1 MTKIS
6 YFLTQ
11 DSFQLII
18 CIFQNNTYEIDNGYF
33 FSDVKKGNFYQIS
46 KQTSNSISL
55 IDTSIRNLA
64 SISATLDLES
74 KHYKS
79 SVYHFIEAI
88 GTIGGIY
95 ELLFQA
101 ILVMYFSI
109 RKNLY
114 FYSFLAELNKLSLYG
129 YQNRDHWTNDNAYH
143 QSLHSRVSRE
153 DRASRGDVKRSTVVE
168 HNKLLSS
175 HDEAKVEENK

>member
-1 MTKIS
+1 M
-6 YFLTQ
+6 
-11 DSFQLII
+11 
-18 CIFQNNTYEIDNGYF
+18 
-33 FSDVKKGNFYQIS
+33 KKGNFYQIS

-55 IDTSIRNLA
+55 LDTPNSRNFA

-114 FYSFLAELNKLSLYG
+114 FYSFLAEFNKLSLYG
-129 YQNRDHWTNDNAYH
+129 YQNRDLRTNNDAHH
-143 QSLHSRVSRE
+143 QSLQSRVSRK
-153 DRASRGDVKRSTVVE
+153 DRPSRVDVKKSTVVE
-168 HNKLLSS
+168 HSKLLSN
-175 HDEAKVEENK
+175 HDEAKIEENK